1 MSQLRLS
8 QPQSL
13 RSLQLQLVQ
22 PRVKR
27 QPAATAL
34 IVSGI
39 GLLVIVILE
48 LLITIATSQGVY
60 QIAELKAEKKN
71 LVESTQILGAEVDS
85 LSSPQNLSNAAAQ
98 LGMVAN
104 ANPVFLN
111 VEKQKVSGKPMAALA
126 GYDSRISKNLV
137 ANAELDTKTSV
148 EDLTTVAEPTK
159 PASTAET
166 AQNAVNA
173 NVATQPVA
181 TPEVVSTKSRIPASP
196 TN

>member
-1 MSQLRLS
+1 MSQLRLQ
-8 QPQSL
+8 QPQNL
-13 RSLQLQLVQ
+13 RNLQLVQ

-34 IVSGI
+34 IVAGI
-39 GLLVIVILE
+39 GLLVIVMLE

-60 QIAELKAEKKN
+60 QISALKAEKKN

-85 LSSPQNLSNAAAQ
+85 LASPQNLSNAAAQ

-111 VEKQKVSGKPMAALA
+111 VEKQKISGKPMAALA

-137 ANAELDTKTSV
+137 ANAELETKTSV
-148 EDLTTVAEPTK
+148 EDLTTVTEPTK
-159 PASTAET
+159 PVASSET

-173 NVATQPVA
+173 NVATEA
-181 TPEVVSTKSRIPASP
+181 TAGSQVVSTESRIPASP

>member
-1 MSQLRLS
+1 MSQLRLA
-8 QPQSL
+8 QPQNL

-60 QIAELKAEKKN
+60 QISGLKAEKKN

-111 VEKQKVSGKPMAALA
+111 VEKQKIAGKPMAALA

-137 ANAELDTKTSV
+137 ANAELDTKTSAAALELSQENSKPSV
-148 EDLTTVAEPTK
+148 DAQAAQKTVN
-159 PASTAET
+159 S
-166 AQNAVNA
+166 
-173 NVATQPVA
+173 NVATQAVA
-181 TPEVVSTKSRIPASP
+181 SPEVVSTKSRIPASP